1 MRTDVI
7 GPRTWLLVS
16 VAGGALLVWVLAL
29 LGLGGQI
36 RPLPSDS
43 ALEAVLPKLPPKTIE
58 RLGPLNQYPDIA
70 SQPIFSPNR
79 QPQSFFISGD
89 GKEAIQTFDFI
100 LTSVLLT
107 PEFKMAILQPTA
119 GGESVRL
126 KVGDAPPA
134 APGWRLSAVNPRS
147 AMFDG
152 PDGQNTLELRAFDGT
167 GGQASGAAPRALRA
181 ESPVSVMPTGSAA
194 PNRSTSPSGS
204 PKVTQVVP
212 ATEAAVMPATAT
224 PATGAAEPVLTT
236 EQQMDVIR
244 KRIEE
249 RRAQLRSQGASPSL
263 PNKTK

>member
-1 MRTDVI
+1 MRTDTI
-7 GPRTWLLVS
+7 GPRTWLLVT
-16 VAGGALLVWVLAL
+16 VAGGALLIWVLAL

-43 ALEAVLPKLPPKTIE
+43 TLEAALPKLPPKPIE
-58 RLGPLNQYPDIA
+58 RLGPLSQYPDIA

-89 GKEAIQTFDFI
+89 GREATQTFDFI

-107 PEFKMAILQPTA
+107 PDFKMVILQPTT

-147 AMFDG
+147 AVFDG

-167 GGQASGAAPRALRA
+167 GGQASGAVTRAIGA
-181 ESPVSVMPTGSAA
+181 ESSVPVLPTGSAA
-194 PNRSTSPSGS
+194 PRRSTSPNGS
-204 PKVTQVVP
+204 PKATQVVP
-212 ATEAAVMPATAT
+212 TTEVAVMPSTGIPTA
-224 PATGAAEPVLTT
+224 GAAEPVLTT
-236 EQQMDVIR
+236 EQQMDAIR

-249 RRAQLRSQGASPSL
+249 RRAQLRSQGASPSP